1 MLRQMPDYV
10 RSVEGSTC
18 VSAYTAYETLTHDRN
33 PCMSGQ
39 MADFMRSV
47 EGDVRAA
54 EEAEQAAAERFATER
69 GEREAFEQRW
79 GSWVSSRSFTG
90 VYC

>member
-1 MLRQMPDYV
+1 
-10 RSVEGSTC
+10 
-18 VSAYTAYETLTHDRN
+18 
-33 PCMSGQ
+33 MSDQ

-79 GSWVSSRSFTG
+79 GLEVIVGSSSGRL
-90 VYC
+90 

>member
-1 MLRQMPDYV
+1 
-10 RSVEGSTC
+10 
-18 VSAYTAYETLTHDRN
+18 
-33 PCMSGQ
+33 

-79 GSWVSSRSFTG
+79 VSARGWLMAFQVASWG
-90 VYC
+90 CG

>member
-1 MLRQMPDYV
+1 
-10 RSVEGSTC
+10 
-18 VSAYTAYETLTHDRN
+18 
-33 PCMSGQ
+33 

-79 GSWVSSRSFTG
+79 GFG
-90 VYC
+90 YLQGPLQ

>member
-1 MLRQMPDYV
+1 
-10 RSVEGSTC
+10 
-18 VSAYTAYETLTHDRN
+18 
-33 PCMSGQ
+33 MSDQ

-79 GSWVSSRSFTG
+79 GVR
-90 VYC
+90 